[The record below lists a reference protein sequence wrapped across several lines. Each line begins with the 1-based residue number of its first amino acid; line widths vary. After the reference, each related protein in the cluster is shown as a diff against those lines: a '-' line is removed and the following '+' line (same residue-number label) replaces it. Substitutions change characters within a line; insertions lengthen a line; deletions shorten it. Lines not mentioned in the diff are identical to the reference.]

1 MIESVISCY
10 KDVELYDIIDYDNG
24 DIEICLYD
32 FLNKGIDF
40 ENDVL
45 SIIEHLKLYY
55 TNHKFE
61 FEVYNPKELNR
72 EDEGYELA
80 FVKIIEH

>member
-1 MIESVISCY
+1 MKYNRVLLKLSGESLAGSM
-10 KDVELYDIIDYDNG
+10 D
-24 DIEICLYD
+24 
-32 FLNKGIDF
+32 KGIDF

>member
-1 MIESVISCY
+1 MIESVVSCY
-10 KDVELYDIIDYDNG
+10 KDVELYDIVDYDNG
-24 DIEICLYD
+24 DTEIVLYD

-55 TNHKFE
+55 ENCKFE
-61 FEVYNPKELNR
+61 FEVYNPKELEK

-80 FVKIIEH
+80 FVKIIEN